1 MKKKEIIDFLRSY
14 GIYEQCDGFDYLIEV
29 IDYAVK
35 NREFNVAKIISIV
48 AKKYGKNDNSIRN
61 QLRYCVTMKNYY
73 GGRLTVKE
81 VVKSAIRKTKEKTD
95 ETN

>member
-48 AKKYGKNDNSIRN
+48 AKKYGKTDYGKHIKKVVESSKGSLKSNKFKSIR
-61 QLRYCVTMKNYY
+61 R
-73 GGRLTVKE
+73 
-81 VVKSAIRKTKEKTD
+81 
-95 ETN
+95 